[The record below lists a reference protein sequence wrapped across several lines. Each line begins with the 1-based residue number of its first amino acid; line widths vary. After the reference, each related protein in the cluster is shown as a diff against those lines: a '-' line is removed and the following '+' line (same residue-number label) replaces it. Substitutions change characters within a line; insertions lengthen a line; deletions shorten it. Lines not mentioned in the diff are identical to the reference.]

1 ACSSSLFYLLSC
13 MGKRLHLCILLWV
26 QCFFSLVSVYLA
38 TVPKFLFY
46 FADWVNLSSCRVFD
60 YHFVDQP
67 LTWTEAQTYC
77 RQRYV
82 DLATI
87 HNSEQI
93 AQLLNT
99 LSSFGHASEVWVGL
113 FYKIH
118 WAWSDGFS
126 GSGADYRSWKTSD
139 NEPNFASASQFCVC
153 TDGNGT
159 WWDDFCGNHY
169 PFLCYNGNRAWFDIL

>member
-1 ACSSSLFYLLSC
+1 MARILFAVLFLT
-13 MGKRLHLCILLWV
+13 G
-26 QCFFSLVSVYLA
+26 QTFS
-38 TVPKFLFY
+38 
-46 FADWVNLSSCRVFD
+46 VNICNDKYVMFSRVFD

-87 HNSEQI
+87 QNSEEI

-113 FYKIH
+113 FYEIN

-126 GSGADYRSWKTSD
+126 GSGADYRSWKTSY

-153 TDGNGT
+153 SDSNGK

-169 PFLCYNGNRAWFDIL
+169 PFLCENGFTQSEAEMVVFKTLRNVC